1 MDIMKFIEEK
11 LEDPDVMDKLSNSL
25 NADKGKVKKAS
36 KLSIPTMVKALERNA
51 QSHEG
56 AKSLEKALDNHK
68 DDDIEDVRRYLESVN
83 KDEGD
88 KVLSHMFGNKKN
100 RVQTNIAKETGL
112 HENQTLDIMKQLA
125 PLLLGALGQKKKNQ
139 NIGSSGMSGFLSS
152 ILSGSDSGVMGTV
165 TNLLDR
171 DGDGSMIDDVSDIV
185 GGFFK
190 K

>member
-11 LEDPDVMDKLSNSL
+11 LEDPQVLNKLSSSSNTDS
-25 NADKGKVKKAS
+25 NNVKKAA

-51 QSHEG
+51 RDNEG
-56 AKSLEKALDNHK
+56 AKSLERALDNHK
-68 DDDIEDVRRYLESVN
+68 DDNIEDVRRYLENVN

-88 KVLSHMFGNKKN
+88 RALSHMFGSKKD
-100 RVQTNIAKETGL
+100 RVRANISKASGL
-112 HENQTLDIMKQLA
+112 EENHTSDIMQQLA
-125 PLLLGALGQKKKNQ
+125 PLLLGFLGNQKRNTGL
-139 NIGSSGMSGFLSS
+139 GSSGISGFLASMLGGS
-152 ILSGSDSGVMGTV
+152 NSGIMGTV

-171 DGDGSMIDDVSDIV
+171 DGDGSMMDDVSDIV